1 MDAVARMQS
10 QFFSQAEIEELTG
23 LVMPSAQER
32 LLKKQGLRV
41 FRNAS
46 NRVMLS
52 REAYMLWQSG
62 QGTPATKPEPKL
74 RPIYATP

>member
-1 MDAVARMQS
+1 M
-10 QFFSQAEIEELTG
+10 FFSQEEIEEMTG

-46 NRVMLS
+46 NRVVLS
-52 REAYMLWQSG
+52 REAYTIWQTGHG
-62 QGTPATKPEPKL
+62 QTVTKPEPKL
-74 RPIYATP
+74 RPIHAAT

>member
-1 MDAVARMQS
+1 MQS

-52 REAYMLWQSG
+52 REAYKLWQSG
-62 QGTPATKPEPKL
+62 QGTPVTKPEPKL
-74 RPIYATP
+74 RPIHASP